1 MSAPPNPT
9 TALRQAHLQHLQWW
23 QDRIRLRQT
32 AQLLPWFCPG
42 CGIDLHEN
50 LSTRL
55 QTVSLNDVR
64 LHCDCGCVLVKV
76 ASALRPPLSVPKL
89 PRRRPLRRKAGF

>member
-1 MSAPPNPT
+1 MTPFQLGQLCDALDGAHPRVLAP
-9 TALRQAHLQHLQWW
+9 
-23 QDRIRLRQT
+23 
-32 AQLLPWFCPG
+32 LLDPDLTDQPFFCPG